1 MHGKTPAAAILAFV
15 FSILPGCRDP
25 VALDVADPI
34 SRDEFR
40 DGDTT
45 VLVLG
50 TLHQAHLDHPSYG
63 LDELSRI
70 IGAFD
75 PQAIA
80 VEIRPQDFRRT
91 YYLDEMVMATIQGTA
106 MGIPVH
112 PIDWWGDP
120 AAREQQQEMMESP
133 EYREQRRR
141 ARKLERASPLLRD
154 FHSRYGTDEEI
165 GEKADELDA
174 TFFNGDDFNRYVKE
188 SYRLSAEVWGDSAA
202 NLYAPSRHAHM
213 LEAAAGVAAEHVGER
228 IVVLTGAEHKHALD
242 EGLAGVDGVFV
253 TRFDGLVVPPDQP
266 VHPAVR
272 AFLDERD
279 LSLYYDL
286 EDPAAVAE
294 YYTRRVR
301 PLLYEKYDVNEI
313 AEKDVRE
320 AARILAA
327 WRETHNPS
335 AGLTRATAEL
345 DLHLGRYEQAL
356 AGFETSLPAL
366 DSAIDDPRE
375 LLAARI
381 AVYRRIAICHDL
393 LGDRDQALRAYEA
406 AVDVFEAQ
414 GYEGD
419 RRAFWF
425 SWFGIDAMPEPP
437 FTWTRSPAIV
447 VLPGGAESSPD
458 TGDGAAGTTPRPAGR
473 WAEAVVDQ
481 NV

>member
-1 MHGKTPAAAILAFV
+1 MRRFSFWMTILA
-15 FSILPGCRDP
+15 
-25 VALDVADPI
+25 VAGICLAACNGESTAYTEACTADTP
-34 SRDEFR
+34 E
-40 DGDTT
+40 
-45 VLVLG
+45 
-50 TLHQAHLDHPSYG
+50 AY
-63 LDELSRI
+63 
-70 IGAFD
+70 
-75 PQAIA
+75 
-80 VEIRPQDFRRT
+80 
-91 YYLDEMVMATIQGTA
+91 QGY
-106 MGIPVH
+106 
-112 PIDWWGDP
+112 IDQYP
-120 AAREQQQEMMESP
+120 
-133 EYREQRRR
+133 
-141 ARKLERASPLLRD
+141 
-154 FHSRYGTDEEI
+154 
-165 GEKADELDA
+165 
-174 TFFNGDDFNRYVKE
+174 
-188 SYRLSAEVWGDSAA
+188 
-202 NLYAPSRHAHM
+202 
-213 LEAAAGVAAEHVGER
+213 
-228 IVVLTGAEHKHALD
+228 
-242 EGLAGVDGVFV
+242 
-253 TRFDGLVVPPDQP
+253 DGLHIAD
-266 VHPAVR
+266 VR
-272 AFLDERD
+272 HRLDLAD
-279 LSLYYDL
+279 Y
-286 EDPAAVAE
+286 
-294 YYTRRVR
+294 
-301 PLLYEKYDVNEI
+301 EI